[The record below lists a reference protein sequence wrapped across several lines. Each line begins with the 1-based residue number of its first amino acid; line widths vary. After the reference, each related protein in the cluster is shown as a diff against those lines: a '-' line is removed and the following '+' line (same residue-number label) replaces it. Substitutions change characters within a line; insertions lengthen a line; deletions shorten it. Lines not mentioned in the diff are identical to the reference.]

1 MVRHALR
8 AECHCAITLVG
19 GHGRLLRKVARAG
32 ADRCVDQTRRVR
44 RPQRRSHAGIDHFQR
59 KPMLTAEHV
68 DGRTACD
75 EIQHHLRRHRLRIG
89 AHARMGDTVVR
100 SEHHHRRAREHR
112 RLGVLDQADLHGQR
126 LQPTQRTQ
134 RLGLAINS
142 GLQAGTQHRIKRRNL
157 HG

>member
-1 MVRHALR
+1 
-8 AECHCAITLVG
+8 
-19 GHGRLLRKVARAG
+19 
-32 ADRCVDQTRRVR
+32 
-44 RPQRRSHAGIDHFQR
+44 
-59 KPMLTAEHV
+59 MLTAEHV